1 MCAKSPN
8 FYFGPNLESCN
19 STFRHLQDER
29 MTNKKE
35 VFDGGKQNKKHSMQR
50 NDKTLL
56 SVIIF
61 GCCKTEKL
69 QEQKS
74 IKNIFPTN
82 TNLKRFHLSFF
93 HSLNLP
99 NFIIGRIC
107 NPITFCYY
115 FILRN
120 EEDFDI
126 SYSYVVITFI

>member
-1 MCAKSPN
+1 
-8 FYFGPNLESCN
+8 
-19 STFRHLQDER
+19 

-74 IKNIFPTN
+74 IKKSLSNEYKFKAFP
-82 TNLKRFHLSFF
+82 F
-93 HSLNLP
+93 
-99 NFIIGRIC
+99 
-107 NPITFCYY
+107 
-115 FILRN
+115 FILPFFESSKFYN
-120 EEDFDI
+120 W
-126 SYSYVVITFI
+126 